1 MGLSAGVNLE
11 FLTPCNAREFHMAD
25 VVFYPI
31 TSLMYAALA
40 VYFWR
45 SRWAVSAHAPGSRTA
60 SKTLEH
66 LAVLVPLGLHATLL
80 YHSMFA
86 GDGVRLGV
94 GNAMSTIVWLTVAIY
109 WLGGLFY
116 DIGGLQGMV
125 MPVAAVCTFLPVLM
139 PPARLLPNTEL
150 ATFKVHLLISMLAY
164 SLFTIASLHVLLMAL
179 LERRL
184 HGGELPAALQKL
196 PPLLTMETLL
206 FRIITAG
213 FVLLT
218 LTLATGIIFTEE
230 LFGQAMRFNHKT
242 VFGILSWFIFAALLG
257 GRQFYGWRG
266 RIAVRWTLTG
276 FLMLVL
282 AYVGSKFVLEVIL
295 GRA

>member
-1 MGLSAGVNLE
+1 MIMPHL
-11 FLTPCNAREFHMAD
+11 
-25 VVFYPI
+25 VFYPI

-45 SRWAVSAHAPGSRTA
+45 TRWAVAAHAPAVRTEA
-60 SKTLEH
+60 KTLEH
-66 LAVLVPLGLHATLL
+66 LVVMVPLILHATLL
-80 YHSMFA
+80 YDSVFA
-86 GDGVRLGV
+86 GDGIHLGV
-94 GNAMSTIVWLTVAIY
+94 GNALSTIVWLTVVIY
-109 WLGGLFY
+109 WLGNLFY
-116 DIGGLQGMV
+116 NVEGLQAMV
-125 MPVAAVCTFLPVLM
+125 MPVAAVCALLPVLF
-139 PPARLLPNTEL
+139 PAARALPNTEL
-150 ATFKVHLLISMLAY
+150 AVFKAHLLIAMLAY

-218 LTLATGIIFTEE
+218 LTLASGIVFSEE
-230 LFGQAMRFNHKT
+230 LFGTAMRFNHKT
-242 VFGILSWFIFAALLG
+242 VFGILSWLIFAALLG
-257 GRQFYGWRG
+257 GRQLYGWRG

-282 AYVGSKFVLEVIL
+282 AYVGSRFVLEVIL
-295 GRA
+295 GRT

>member
-1 MGLSAGVNLE
+1 MA
-11 FLTPCNAREFHMAD
+11 NA
-25 VVFYPI
+25 VFYPI

-45 SRWAVSAHAPGSRTA
+45 TRWAVAAHTPGLRTE

-66 LAVLVPLGLHATLL
+66 LMVLVPIALHATLL
-80 YHSMFA
+80 YDSMFA

-94 GNAMSTIVWLTVAIY
+94 GNAMSTIVWLTVVIY
-109 WLGGLFY
+109 WLGSLFY

-125 MPVAAVCTFLPVLM
+125 MPVAAVCALLPVLL

-150 ATFKVHLLISMLAY
+150 ATFSVHLLLSMLAY

-230 LFGQAMRFNHKT
+230 LFGKAMRFNHKT

-295 GRA
+295 GRG